1 MCGSRIGLESC
12 HLLQDPNGLLPPAQL
27 CRDHP
32 KGAVGRERVR
42 GRTEGVP
49 EFFFGF
55 GELSF
60 SGKYKTQVHMGLRIL
75 RTLPSALRSNST
87 ASEPL
92 PSRPHKPP

>member
-1 MCGSRIGLESC
+1 MESC

-75 RTLPSALRSNST
+75 RTLLKRLAKQFNRLGASSFT
-87 ASEPL
+87 AA
-92 PSRPHKPP
+92 

>member
-60 SGKYKTQVHMGLRIL
+60 SGKYKTQVHMGLRL
-75 RTLPSALRSNST
+75 FWTLLKRLAMLFYRLGST
-87 ASEPL
+87 SL
-92 PSRPHKPP
+92 QSYLD